1 MSYPGGY
8 GGYPPQGYPP
18 AAPGGYPPANP
29 YGGPPPSSGPPPP
42 PGQSFAGGAVPPGG
56 YPPAGGY
63 PYPPSGGGYPPS
75 GGGYPP
81 ASGGY
86 PPAPGGYPPSSGG
99 YPSYPTGN
107 AGPPPPGAAVP
118 GFTAPGMPQPP
129 GQDYS
134 QGMPG
139 QYPQGGQ
146 PGYQQSGYQQP
157 PAAGGYPQAPP
168 AGGYPQAPAA
178 GGGYPQA
185 PASGGYQQ
193 PPAPSNIYSGGDQP
207 PPQPAAQPKPQE
219 IPEDPFEGEELPR
232 TPTDDEPPE
241 EPFAGEEIP
250 QTPTEDEPPEEP
262 FAGEEIPQTPTDDE
276 PPEDP
281 FAGEELPQ
289 TPTDDAPPPQPVPPT
304 HELSQLSLGGPGETH
319 GTVVAAA
326 NFDAEEDAKIL
337 RKAMKGMGTD
347 EKAILELLAERSNA
361 QRQKIKLQ
369 FKTMYGK
376 DLIQDLKSELSGDF
390 KESVMALFVPTT
402 EYDAWCLNNA
412 MVGLGRNEEVL
423 IKILCTHKYVAMYIR
438 HLAGLGT
445 NEEVL
450 IEILC
455 TRTNEE
461 IAEIVRVYREK
472 FKRDLEKDV
481 VGDTSGHFKRL
492 LVSMTTA
499 NRDEVKEV
507 DYEKAV
513 KEAKELYKAGEKKWG
528 TDESEFNRILAC
540 RSFPQLKATFDEYI
554 KVSQRDIMGT
564 IDREFSGHVR
574 DGMKAIVQ
582 CVRNRPEFFADKI
595 HKCVKGLGTDDHT
608 LIRVIVT
615 RSEYDMVEIKQVF
628 LNKYRKTVWKAIE
641 SDTSGDY
648 KRILQALVKKN

>member
-1 MSYPGGY
+1 M
-8 GGYPPQGYPP
+8 
-18 AAPGGYPPANP
+18 
-29 YGGPPPSSGPPPP
+29 
-42 PGQSFAGGAVPPGG
+42 
-56 YPPAGGY
+56 
-63 PYPPSGGGYPPS
+63 
-75 GGGYPP
+75 
-81 ASGGY
+81 
-86 PPAPGGYPPSSGG
+86 
-99 YPSYPTGN
+99 
-107 AGPPPPGAAVP
+107 
-118 GFTAPGMPQPP
+118 
-129 GQDYS
+129 
-134 QGMPG
+134 
-139 QYPQGGQ
+139 
-146 PGYQQSGYQQP
+146 
-157 PAAGGYPQAPP
+157 
-168 AGGYPQAPAA
+168 
-178 GGGYPQA
+178 
-185 PASGGYQQ
+185 
-193 PPAPSNIYSGGDQP
+193 
-207 PPQPAAQPKPQE
+207 
-219 IPEDPFEGEELPR
+219 
-232 TPTDDEPPE
+232 
-241 EPFAGEEIP
+241 
-250 QTPTEDEPPEEP
+250 
-262 FAGEEIPQTPTDDE
+262 
-276 PPEDP
+276 
-281 FAGEELPQ
+281 
-289 TPTDDAPPPQPVPPT
+289 
-304 HELSQLSLGGPGETH
+304 SLGGWQPGQTR
-319 GTVVAAA
+319 GTVVPTE

-376 DLIQDLKSELSGDF
+376 DLISDLKSELSGDF

-412 MVGLGRNEEVL
+412 MVGLG
-423 IKILCTHKYVAMYIR
+423 
-438 HLAGLGT
+438 T

-461 IAEIVRVYREK
+461 IAEIVRVYRDK
-472 FKRDLEKDV
+472 FHRDLEKDV

-507 DYEKAV
+507 DLEKAK

-574 DGMKAIVQ
+574 DGMKAIVM

-595 HKCVKGLGTDDHT
+595 YKCVKGLGTDDHT

-628 LNKYRKTVWKAIE
+628 LNKYRKTVWKAID

-648 KRILQALVKKN
+648 KRILQALVKKD

>member
-8 GGYPPQGYPP
+8 GGYPPAGYPSAPGGYPQSTQGYPP

-185 PASGGYQQ
+185 PAGGGYQQ

-207 PPQPAAQPKPQE
+207 PPQPAAQPKPQ
-219 IPEDPFEGEELPR
+219 
-232 TPTDDEPPE
+232 
-241 EPFAGEEIP
+241 
-250 QTPTEDEPPEEP
+250 
-262 FAGEEIPQTPTDDE
+262 
-276 PPEDP
+276 
-281 FAGEELPQ
+281 
-289 TPTDDAPPPQPVPPT
+289 APPPQPVPPT

-412 MVGLGRNEEVL
+412 MV
-423 IKILCTHKYVAMYIR
+423 
-438 HLAGLGT
+438 GLGT